1 MSHTTTIDAIMF
13 TDMGALQ
20 AAINELKATGVDCE
34 LMQNLTTR
42 AYYNNQQGMGTADYV
57 VKLND
62 AKYDVGLY
70 ASEDGGGY
78 EARTDFYGGT
88 VEKQL
93 GVQDAAV
100 AGEQRKLG
108 KLYQMYG
115 VHGAT
120 RIAVQQGYAVNSVH
134 KEDGTIQLRV
144 AA

>member
-34 LMQNLTTR
+34 LLQNIKPR
-42 AYYNNQQGMGTADYV
+42 AYFSDQKGMGVAPYV

-62 AKYDVGLY
+62 ARYDIGLY
-70 ASEDGGGY
+70 ESEEGGY

-93 GVQDAAV
+93 GVQDNEVSA
-100 AGEQRKLG
+100 EQRKMG

-115 VHGAT
+115 VHAAT
-120 RIAVQQGYAVNSVH
+120 RKAVQQGYGVNRVN
-134 KEDGTIQLRV
+134 KADGTVQLRI